1 MTQALSRRSVLA
13 GAGALIV
20 AFPLSGARAQ
30 TETGTG
36 GGPSKHGLPGSLDGT
51 PRIDAWI
58 RIDASGGASILT
70 GKAELGQ
77 GLKTALLQVAAEELK
92 LPLGRVS
99 LITADTARTPN
110 EGYTA
115 ASHSMQYSGTAIR
128 HAAAQARELLRD
140 EAARRLGVPVTTL
153 HVRDGEVFG
162 AGGTR
167 LSYGDLVRDQ
177 LLSVDATQD
186 SHLTSPAEF
195 TVMSRPVP
203 RVDIPA
209 KVTGGVAYV

>member
-77 GLKTALLQVAAEELK
+77 GLKTALLQVAAEELIPRAEA
-92 LPLGRVS
+92 LESFWGSSLCLTLGVALGSAVS
-99 LITADTARTPN
+99 LI
-110 EGYTA
+110 
-115 ASHSMQYSGTAIR
+115 
-128 HAAAQARELLRD
+128 
-140 EAARRLGVPVTTL
+140 V
-153 HVRDGEVFG
+153 
-162 AGGTR
+162 
-167 LSYGDLVRDQ
+167 
-177 LLSVDATQD
+177 
-186 SHLTSPAEF
+186 
-195 TVMSRPVP
+195 
-203 RVDIPA
+203 
-209 KVTGGVAYV
+209 